1 MNLNLPQDLNSFSS
15 VESAGGFGPERGR
28 PDRHPLPARRVGVP
42 GVNSAASVCARLGW
56 PSERGLAKSA
66 VAPLQTNKV
75 GLRWVSR
82 TFYTKVGLETHLVLS
97 VGRARHYRNRSSWK
111 AAHISL
117 GLRPLALVFAG
128 SPENTSRGFNNSN

>member
-1 MNLNLPQDLNSFSS
+1 MNLNFPQDLKSFFS

-42 GVNSAASVCARLGW
+42 CVNPVAPGRARSGRA
-56 PSERGLAKSA
+56 SERGLAKSV

-82 TFYTKVGLETHLVLS
+82 TFYTKVGLETHLVLC
-97 VGRARHYRNRSSWK
+97 VGKARHYRNRSSWK
-111 AAHISL
+111 AADISV
-117 GLRPLALVFAG
+117 GLCPPALVVAG
-128 SPENTSRGFNNSN
+128 SPANTSRGFNNSN